1 MPASFVS
8 MPSVVAGAKPML
20 IVAPA
25 PLPLGL
31 RGDTVVVKVAAPV
44 ETQVADA
51 PPAVRMADAP
61 PVPVADAPLARAAI
75 PAPPVFPALRR
86 LPRLA
91 RN

>member
-1 MPASFVS
+1 
-8 MPSVVAGAKPML
+8 ML

-25 PLPLGL
+25 PLPLGF

-44 ETQVADA
+44 ETQV
-51 PPAVRMADAP
+51 ADAP

>member
-1 MPASFVS
+1 
-8 MPSVVAGAKPML
+8 ML

-51 PPAVRMADAP
+51 PPAVRVADAPPAVRMADAP

-75 PAPPVFPALRR
+75 PAPPVFPGLRR